1 MKLAITISTSLQL
14 LQGMVKRRSKVSFPS
29 ELSDPGFR
37 DIPSSVD
44 WRDKGVVPLVVDQG
58 QCGDPVFFAVLDSI
72 DAVYAIK
79 IGLLI
84 MGSREECKDCCLKNN
99 NCSGSVYD
107 LSLYQCV
114 VCLGGLAKDGEYIS
128 PNHTCISDKYSAAV
142 KISGARYVIPSG
154 DEQALAVAV
163 ARQPVVVGVDASHE
177 SFESY
182 QSGIYYE
189 PNCSSEKLDHAM
201 LVVGYGSQ
209 GGEDFWIVKNSWGK
223 TLSVWYCVYIP
234 ALSFFLSQES
244 LGG

>member
-1 MKLAITISTSLQL
+1 MAK
-14 LQGMVKRRSKVSFPS
+14 GRNKVSFQS
-29 ELSDPGFR
+29 ELSEPGPR
-37 DIPSSVD
+37 DIPAAVD

-79 IGLLI
+79 IDLLI

-99 NCSGSVYD
+99 CNGSVYD
-107 LSLYQCV
+107 LSLYQCI

-142 KISGARYVIPSG
+142 KISGARYVVPSG

-163 ARQPVVVGVDASHE
+163 ARQPIVVGVDSSHE
-177 SFESY
+177 SFHLY
-182 QSGIYYE
+182 KSGIYYE
-189 PNCSSEKLDHAM
+189 PKCSSEKLDHAM

-209 GGEDFWIVKNSWGK
+209 SGQDYWIVKNSWGK
-223 TLSVWYCVYIP
+223 NNTLS
-234 ALSFFLSQES
+234 LSLSLQ
-244 LGG
+244 LRINLII